1 MEVEV
6 KAEKFDETQSNT
18 YAGQSLPAK
27 KIREAKSLVTI
38 MDREILVLG
47 GLQEVQV
54 DSTESKYNFL
64 SDIPYFGEK
73 FFSPKTVKYTPTELL
88 IFLKPT
94 IIMPGSEETQR
105 NIEQIDFRI
114 EPDYAPKFR
123 SPSGRVLGIPDIDG
137 KKKSSS
143 SPVSVQDKP
152 SAPPK
157 L

>member
-38 MDREILVLG
+38 RDQEILVLG

-54 DSTESKYNFL
+54 DSTESKYNLL

-73 FFSPKTVKYTPTELL
+73 FFRPKAVKYTPTELL
-88 IFLKPT
+88 IFLRPT
-94 IIMPGSEETQR
+94 IMKPGDENTDS
-105 NIEQIDFRI
+105 NVLQIDQRLN
-114 EPDYAPKFR
+114 PKYSPQFR
-123 SPSGRVLGIPDIDG
+123 SPSGKILGMPDLDG
-137 KKKSSS
+137 KQDQLE
-143 SPVSVQDKP
+143 SPQDERSP
-152 SAPPK
+152 RPN